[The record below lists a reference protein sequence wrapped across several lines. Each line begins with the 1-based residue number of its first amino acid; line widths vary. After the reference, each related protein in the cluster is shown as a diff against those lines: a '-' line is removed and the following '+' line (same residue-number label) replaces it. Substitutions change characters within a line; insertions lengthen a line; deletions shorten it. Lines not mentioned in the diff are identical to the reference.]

1 MSSTLSFVLGTRPE
15 IIKLSPVIR
24 ACQRRDVS
32 FSLIHTGQHYSD
44 ELDSVFFE
52 ELDLSTPEYNLAVGS
67 KNHGE
72 QTGEMIAGIESV
84 LEEERPDFV
93 LVQGDTNSV
102 LAGTIAAAKLDNIE
116 VGHVEAGLRSFD
128 REMPEEINR
137 VLTDHTSDLL
147 FAPSERA
154 VDNLE
159 AEGITDGVH
168 NVGDVMYDSVLWARE
183 TAVDRSTI
191 HNELDIVDEAY
202 LLATVHRPRN
212 TDDRARLETILT
224 SLAADPRE
232 VVFPAHPRTI
242 DRLERYGLRET
253 AETELTLVDP
263 VGYVD
268 FLALQAGAA
277 IIVTDSGGVQK
288 EAFFLDVPC
297 VTLREETEWPE
308 TVEAGGNVLVG
319 ADAEMIGTALSD
331 PPQSSSGMEPYGD
344 GTAAEQI
351 VGVLD
356 DLSN

>member
-1 MSSTLSFVLGTRPE
+1 MTERSR
-15 IIKLSPVIR
+15 
-24 ACQRRDVS
+24 
-32 FSLIHTGQHYSD
+32 
-44 ELDSVFFE
+44 
-52 ELDLSTPEYNLAVGS
+52 VGLL
-67 KNHGE
+67 
-72 QTGEMIAGIESV
+72 T
-84 LEEERPDFV
+84 
-93 LVQGDTNSV
+93 
-102 LAGTIAAAKLDNIE
+102 
-116 VGHVEAGLRSFD
+116 
-128 REMPEEINR
+128 R

-351 VGVLD
+351 VGVL
-356 DLSN
+356 SNV